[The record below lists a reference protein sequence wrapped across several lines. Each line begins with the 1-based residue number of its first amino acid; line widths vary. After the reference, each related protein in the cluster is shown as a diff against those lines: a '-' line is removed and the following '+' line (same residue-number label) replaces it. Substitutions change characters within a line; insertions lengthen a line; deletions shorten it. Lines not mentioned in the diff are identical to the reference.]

1 MPHSIHRLHARSPL
15 RLDFVGMTDY
25 VPACR
30 EMGGSIVNVT
40 INKYLYGS
48 LNPREDQ
55 RIILHA
61 PDHDD
66 LGVEIED
73 AAHLDCNGQLGLVQE
88 ALRRFELPSGVEM
101 TTYSEMPAGAG
112 LGSSSTLATCVIAI
126 LDAYTG
132 RRLSNYEIAEMARD
146 LETCALQATYGW
158 QDQYSPVTG
167 GGVKYMRYW
176 PSLATGAVEVDLLRL
191 PVDTLAALEKS
202 LVVCYTGLS
211 RPAKQ
216 ILDAVSGGFQRGES
230 GVRGAFQ
237 EMNALADEMRGVLL
251 KGDLSGMGE
260 LLTAVWSAHKRL
272 HPAVTNET
280 LDGFFE
286 EATKAGALG
295 GRVCGAG
302 GGGTMMFW
310 CDRDRDYA
318 VKRRL
323 REMGGTIFDW
333 SVDTEGLL
341 IWAA

>member
-1 MPHSIHRLHARSPL
+1 
-15 RLDFVGMTDY
+15 MTDY
-25 VPACR
+25 LPACQ
-30 EMGGSIVNVT
+30 EMGGGILNVT
-40 INKYLYGS
+40 INKYLHGS
-48 LNPREDQ
+48 LNPRQDQ

-66 LGVEIED
+66 LTVEIED
-73 AAHLDCNGQLGLVQE
+73 ASHLDGRGPLGLVQE

-101 TTYSEMPAGAG
+101 TTYSEMPGGAG

-132 RRLSNYEIAEMARD
+132 RRLSNYEIAELARD

-176 PSLATGAVEVDLLRL
+176 PGRSAGAVEVDLLRL
-191 PVDTLAALEKS
+191 PVGTLAALEKS

-216 ILDAVSGGFQRGES
+216 ILDAVASGFHQGES
-230 GVRGAFQ
+230 GVREAFRQ
-237 EMNALADEMRGVLL
+237 MNDLADEMRGVLL
-251 KGDLSGMGE
+251 RGDLTGMGE
-260 LLTAVWSAHKRL
+260 LLTAVWTAHKRL
-272 HPAVTNET
+272 HPAVTNEV
-280 LDGFFE
+280 LESFFE
-286 EATKAGALG
+286 AAQHAGALG

-310 CDRDRDYA
+310 CDRDKDYA

-323 REMGGTIFDW
+323 RELGGTIFDW
-333 SVDTEGLL
+333 SVDREGLL
-341 IWAA
+341 IWE